1 MSVPIAPGRLP
12 PPQRSPT
19 ILGSVK
25 RPITQQTALLGVRI
39 MILLTIGTLVTAYF
53 DGVVGDR
60 RVWGSALATGATLL
74 LLLLVRWTTLLDRPI
89 GMVMLG
95 LLFAVF
101 AAMLTTLA
109 TIPRL
114 EPAVLAADLAIVALS
129 AAMAGLA
136 VHGFVTVTVAA
147 SYVTIAILNGK
158 PVHELIVPV
167 IAVAG
172 VSFAVAA
179 LIQGFRREH
188 VLATERLETL
198 KAREMDLER
207 LYEVS
212 TATSVA
218 ETVQEALPMLVGRI
232 GQYLH
237 AQVGAL
243 LLKDPNRPVLNVMS
257 PIWTIGHQ
265 LEVDG
270 YRLPLHAGGDL
281 ERVYTSGT
289 PTIFNDL
296 DENPEHHGLLG
307 ELGVR
312 NAMATPVRVE
322 DRTLGVMVI
331 ADRTEGPFTDK
342 DLDRLVSLSTP
353 TALAIA
359 QLRRI
364 QAAAET
370 SRKMEELA
378 SMKSDFVSVVS
389 HELRTPLTSIIGS
402 LATLARP
409 ELPRDSDMARD
420 LLESARSQANRLNYL
435 IEDLLIV
442 SRIEGK
448 ALPVVAE
455 TVDLVPFL
463 QDTVRELP
471 DSNRV
476 KVTGPT
482 VKLTSDPEH
491 LRRIMINLVQNA
503 IRYAPES
510 PVEVAVR
517 EEQDAVTISV
527 IDHGPGVPVQ
537 DRERVFERFT
547 QLEPSA
553 TRRQGG
559 TGLGLAIVRGLTSTI
574 GGTVRIK
581 DTPGGGA
588 TFEVWMPKVSPST
601 MAPRRAW
608 SDHSSGGTAT
618 AIE

>member
-1 MSVPIAPGRLP
+1 M
-12 PPQRSPT
+12 
-19 ILGSVK
+19 K

-39 MILLTIGTLVTAYF
+39 MILLTIGLLVTAYF
-53 DGVVGDR
+53 DDVVGDPK
-60 RVWGSALATGATLL
+60 VWGSALATGATVL
-74 LLLLVRWTTLLDRPI
+74 LLLLVRWTTLLDRPV
-89 GMVMLG
+89 GMVMLA

-101 AAMLTTLA
+101 VAMLTA
-109 TIPRL
+109 VGTIRRL

-129 AAMAGLA
+129 AAMAGFA

-147 SYVTIAILNGK
+147 SYVTVAILNGE

-179 LIQGFRREH
+179 LMQGFRREH
-188 VLATERLETL
+188 VLATERLEAL
-198 KAREMDLER
+198 NSREMDLER

-218 ETVQEALPMLVGRI
+218 ETVQDALPMLVGRI

-243 LLKDPNRPVLNVMS
+243 LLKDPNRPVLNVLS

-270 YRLPLHAGGDL
+270 YRLSLHTTGDL

-289 PTIFNDL
+289 PAIFNDL
-296 DENPEHHGLLG
+296 DKEPDRHGLLG

-331 ADRTEGPFTDK
+331 ADRSEGPFTDK

-359 QLRRI
+359 QLGRI

-409 ELPRDSDMARD
+409 ELSPASDMAKD

-448 ALPVVAE
+448 ALPVMAE
-455 TVDLVPFL
+455 IVDLLPFL
-463 QDTVRELP
+463 QDTVREVP
-471 DSNRV
+471 DSSRV
-476 KVTGPT
+476 TVTGPSI
-482 VKLTSDPEH
+482 KLTSDPEH
-491 LRRIMINLVQNA
+491 IRRIIINLVQNA
-503 IRYAPES
+503 VRYAPES
-510 PVEVAVR
+510 PVEVAVQ

-581 DTPGGGA
+581 DTPGAGA
-588 TFEVWMPKVSPST
+588 TFEVWIPKVPPSS

-608 SDHSSGGTAT
+608 TDQSSGGTAT